1 MTSFVMAGLDPA
13 IHVFLLLCRQDVD
26 ARDKPGH
33 DELKRTSEPGFLM
46 DLIADHISH
55 RFGALEVLDDVSF
68 TVGSGEVVAIVGPSG
83 CGKSTLLSVLGGLLQ
98 PSAGRAELRG
108 AAPADSRNPLTFVFQ
123 DFALLPWCT
132 VEQNVEFPLLHMGLA
147 VGERRE
153 IVSDALRRTSLAD
166 FRATYPKQLSG
177 GMRQRVGIARALAV
191 RPAILLMDE
200 PLSALD
206 SQTRE
211 LLLEDF
217 IRLLADGSMGAVYV
231 THNLEEAVRLADRI
245 VVLSRRP
252 GRVREIVSIPVSRSE
267 RGDINGRGRLLA
279 LQSEL
284 WSLIREHAI
293 DAEREVQHA

>member
-1 MTSFVMAGLDPA
+1 
-13 IHVFLLLCRQDVD
+13 
-26 ARDKPGH
+26 
-33 DELKRTSEPGFLM
+33 M

-55 RFGALEVLDDVSF
+55 RFGALDVLDDVSF
-68 TVGSGEVVAIVGPSG
+68 TVRAGEVVAIVGPSG
-83 CGKSTLLSVLGGLLQ
+83 CGKSTLLSILGGLLL
-98 PSAGRAELRG
+98 PSHGAAELRG
-108 AAPADSRNPLTFVFQ
+108 AAPAGSLNPLTFVFQ

-132 VEQNVEFPLLHMGLA
+132 VEENVEFPLEHTGLSSS
-147 VGERRE
+147 ERRAV
-153 IVSDALRRTSLAD
+153 IDDALHRTGLTD
-166 FRATYPKQLSG
+166 FRSAHPKQLSG

-211 LLLEDF
+211 LLMEDF
-217 IRLLADGSMGAVYV
+217 VRLLADGAMGAVYV

-252 GRVREIVSIPVSRSE
+252 GRVRESVTVPMTRSE
-267 RGDINGRGRLLA
+267 RGAAEARSQLTK
-279 LQSEL
+279 LQGEL
-284 WSLIREHAI
+284 WSLIRNEAI

>member
-1 MTSFVMAGLDPA
+1 
-13 IHVFLLLCRQDVD
+13 
-26 ARDKPGH
+26 
-33 DELKRTSEPGFLM
+33 M
-46 DLIADHISH
+46 DLISDHIGH
-55 RFGALEVLDDVSF
+55 RFGALEVLHDVSF
-68 TVGSGEVVAIVGPSG
+68 TVGAGEVVAIVGPSG
-83 CGKSTLLSVLGGLLQ
+83 CGKSTLLSILGGLLQ
-98 PSAGRAELRG
+98 PSEGAAKLRG
-108 AAPADSRNPLTFVFQ
+108 APPPGSLNPLTFVFQ
-123 DFALLPWCT
+123 DFALLPWGT
-132 VEQNVEFPLLHMGLA
+132 VEANVEFPLLHTGLA
-147 VGERRE
+147 SSERRA
-153 IVSDALRRTSLAD
+153 IVDDALRRTSLSD

-211 LLLEDF
+211 LLMEDF
-217 IRLLADGSMGAVYV
+217 VRLLADGSMGAVYV

-252 GRVREIVSIPVSRSE
+252 GRIREVVTIPLTRGE
-267 RGDINGRGRLLA
+267 RGDIHAREKLLA

-284 WSLIREHAI
+284 WSLIREQAI

>member
-1 MTSFVMAGLDPA
+1 
-13 IHVFLLLCRQDVD
+13 VD

-33 DELKRTSEPGFLM
+33 DGLNNM

-55 RFGALEVLDDVSF
+55 SFGTLDVLDDVSF
-68 TVGSGEVVAIVGPSG
+68 TVGAGEVVAIVGPSG
-83 CGKSTLLSVLGGLLQ
+83 CGKSTLLSILGGLLQ
-98 PSAGRAELRG
+98 PSAGAAELRG
-108 AAPADSRNPLTFVFQ
+108 HAPPDSLNPLTFVFQ

-132 VEQNVEFPLLHMGLA
+132 VEENVEFPLSHAMADAAARRA
-147 VGERRE
+147 VAD
-153 IVSDALRRTSLAD
+153 DALSRTGLSD
-166 FRATYPKQLSG
+166 FRKAYPKQLSG

-211 LLLEDF
+211 LLMEDF
-217 IRLLADGSMGAVYV
+217 IRLLADRAIGAVYV

-252 GRVREIVSIPVSRSE
+252 GRVREIVTIPLTRAE
-267 RGDINGRGRLLA
+267 RGEMSTRERLVA
-279 LQSEL
+279 LQAEL
-284 WSLIREHAI
+284 WSLIRTEAI

>member
-1 MTSFVMAGLDPA
+1 
-13 IHVFLLLCRQDVD
+13 
-26 ARDKPGH
+26 
-33 DELKRTSEPGFLM
+33 M

-55 RFGALEVLDDVSF
+55 RFGTLEVLDDVSF
-68 TVGSGEVVAIVGPSG
+68 TVGAGEVVAIVGPSG
-83 CGKSTLLSVLGGLLQ
+83 CGKSTLLSILGGLLR
-98 PSAGRAELRG
+98 PSTGAAELRG
-108 AAPADSRNPLTFVFQ
+108 APPPESLNPLTFVFQ

-132 VEQNVEFPLLHMGLA
+132 VEESVEFPLQHAGLGAAARRA
-147 VGERRE
+147 VVE
-153 IVSDALRRTSLAD
+153 DALRRTSLTD
-166 FRATYPKQLSG
+166 FRGTFPKQLSG

-211 LLLEDF
+211 LLMEDF
-217 IRLLADGSMGAVYV
+217 VRLLADGTMGAVYV

-252 GRVREIVSIPVSRSE
+252 GRVREVVNIPLTRSE
-267 RGDINGRGRLLA
+267 RGDIHAREKLLA
-279 LQSEL
+279 LQGEL
-284 WSLIREHAI
+284 WSLIREEAI

>member
-1 MTSFVMAGLDPA
+1 
-13 IHVFLLLCRQDVD
+13 
-26 ARDKPGH
+26 
-33 DELKRTSEPGFLM
+33 M

-68 TVGSGEVVAIVGPSG
+68 AVSSGEVVAIVGPSG
-83 CGKSTLLSVLGGLLQ
+83 CGKSTLLQVLGGLLR
-98 PSAGRAELRG
+98 PSSGQAELRG
-108 AAPADSRNPLTFVFQ
+108 APPPGSLNPLTFVFQ

-132 VEQNVEFPLLHMGLA
+132 VEENVEFVLLHTGLSA
-147 VGERRE
+147 TERAA
-153 IVSDALRRTSLAD
+153 IAGDALRRTSLSD
-166 FRATYPKQLSG
+166 FRGTYPKQLSG

-211 LLLEDF
+211 LLMEDF
-217 IRLLADGSMGAVYV
+217 IGLLADGAMGAVYV

-252 GRVREIVSIPVSRSE
+252 GRVREVVPIPLTRTE
-267 RGDINGRGRLLA
+267 RAEFSARGQLLE

-284 WSLIREHAI
+284 WSLIREQAI
-293 DAEREVQHA
+293 DAEREMQHA